1 MEKKGQ
7 SEEEGEAH
15 HCIVVEMMGGK
26 ARGIHYFGTLDKQ
39 SNGTSYADDEGN
51 IYDETTSSETA
62 THSAGSEDQRLD
74 DVHEQFIDDQIGEI
88 FDLIVKV
95 R

>member
-1 MEKKGQ
+1 
-7 SEEEGEAH
+7 
-15 HCIVVEMMGGK
+15 MMGKK

-62 THSAGSEDQRLD
+62 THSAGSDDDQRLD
-74 DVHEQFIDDQIGEI
+74 NVHQQFIDNQLGEI
-88 FDLIVKV
+88 VDLWNHSGIIDI
-95 R
+95 

>member
-1 MEKKGQ
+1 MEKNGQ

-15 HCIVVEMMGGK
+15 HCIVVEMVGEK
-26 ARGIHYFGTLDKQ
+26 ARGIHYCGLLDKQ
-39 SNGTSYADDEGN
+39 SNGTSYADDKGN
-51 IYDETTSSETA
+51 IYETTSATA
-62 THSAGSEDQRLD
+62 THSAGSDEQSLD
-74 DVHEQFIDDQIGEI
+74 DVHEQFIDDQIGAI